1 MTKKQVRNFS
11 AEEKTR
17 IVLELLKEDMT
28 LSQLSSKYEISS
40 NSISNWKKQFL
51 SNAAIAFEPAKVVSE
66 YQAQINKLREQNDE
80 LAKAL
85 GKTTVERDWAVGKLR
100 SLDLLN
106 RKSLVASKLEKLPK
120 TRQCELLE
128 ISRSSAYYKAQP
140 LSINNANILNRIDEI
155 YTDNPEFG
163 YRYIYQK
170 LLEDGFI
177 IGKDRVLKYMRLM
190 GIEAIYPHQ
199 KKVTTIKDGE
209 HRIYS
214 YLLDKYWTK
223 SGRTKNAYVP
233 SANEVW
239 SGDITYI
246 RTKGGFMYL
255 AAIIDWHSKAILS
268 YKLSN
273 SIDGTL
279 VTDVLQEAL
288 NKYPTPKIFNSDQG
302 SQYTSN
308 DHTRILKD
316 HNIQIS
322 MNGKG
327 RSIDNIVIERFFRTL
342 KYNCIFI
349 NDHQNIRELKEGID
363 NYINKYNYQRFHSS
377 IGYKK
382 PMNVYLDYI
391 QNYEQI
397 AA

>member
-1 MTKKQVRNFS
+1 MTKKQFRNFS
-11 AEEKTR
+11 AEEKTK
-17 IVLELLKEDMT
+17 IVLELLKEDVT
-28 LSQLSSKYEISS
+28 LSQLSSKYEVSS
-40 NSISNWKKQFL
+40 NSISHWKKQFL
-51 SNAAIAFEPAKVVSE
+51 SNAAIAFEPTKVVSE
-66 YQAQINKLREQNDE
+66 YQAEINKLREQNDE

-100 SLDLLN
+100 SLDLSN
-106 RKSLVASKLEKLPK
+106 RKSLVASKLEQLPK
-120 TRQCELLE
+120 TRQCELLG

-140 LSINNANILNRIDEI
+140 LSSYNSNILNRIDEI

-163 YRYIYQK
+163 YRYIYQQ
-170 LLEDGFI
+170 LLEDGFT

-190 GIEAIYPHQ
+190 SIEAIYPKR
-199 KKVTTIKDGE
+199 KKVTTIKDSE

-223 SGRTKNAYVP
+223 SGKTKNVYVP
-233 SANEVW
+233 YSNEVW

-255 AAIIDWHSKAILS
+255 SAIIDWHSKAILS

-273 SIDGTL
+273 SMDGLL
-279 VTDVLQEAL
+279 VTDVLKEAL
-288 NKYPTPKIFNSDQG
+288 SKYQAPQIFNSDQG

-308 DHTRILKD
+308 DHTRVLKD
-316 HNIQIS
+316 HNIKIS

-327 RSIDNIVIERFFRTL
+327 RSIDNIVIERFFRTI

-349 NDHQNIRELKEGID
+349 NEYQNIGELKEGID

-382 PMNVYLDYI
+382 PMNVYLDYV
-391 QNYEQI
+391 QHYEQI

>member
-17 IVLELLKEDMT
+17 IVLELLKEDVT
-28 LSQLSSKYEISS
+28 LSQLSSKYEVSS
-40 NSISNWKKQFL
+40 NSISHWKKQFL

-66 YQAQINKLREQNDE
+66 YQEEINKLKEQNDE

-85 GKTTVERDWAVGKLR
+85 GKATVERDWAVGKLR
-100 SLDLLN
+100 SLDLSN
-106 RKSLVASKLEKLPK
+106 RKSLVASKLEQLPK
-120 TRQCELLE
+120 TRQCELLG
-128 ISRSSAYYKAQP
+128 ISRSSVYYNEQS
-140 LSINNANILNRIDEI
+140 LSNYNLNILNRVDEI

-163 YRYIYQK
+163 YRYIYQQ
-170 LLEDGFI
+170 LLADGFK
-177 IGKDRVLKYMRLM
+177 IGRDRVLKYMRLM
-190 GIEAIYPHQ
+190 GIEAIYPHR
-199 KKVTTIKDGE
+199 KKVTTIKDSE

-223 SGRTKNAYVP
+223 SGKTKNVCVP
-233 SANEVW
+233 YANEVW

-273 SIDGTL
+273 SMDSAL

-288 NKYPTPKIFNSDQG
+288 NKYPAPKIFNSDQG
-302 SQYTSN
+302 SQYTSH
-308 DHTRILKD
+308 DHTQMLKD
-316 HNIQIS
+316 HDIKIS

-349 NDHQNIRELKEGID
+349 NDYQNIVELKERID
-363 NYINKYNYQRFHSS
+363 NYISKYNYRRFHSS

-382 PMNVYLDYI
+382 PMNVYLDYV
-391 QNYEQI
+391 QNYEQM

>member
-17 IVLELLKEDMT
+17 IVLELLKEDIT
-28 LSQLSSKYEISS
+28 LSQLSSKYEVSS
-40 NSISNWKKQFL
+40 NSISHWKKQFL

-140 LSINNANILNRIDEI
+140 LSINNSNILNRIDEI

-223 SGRTKNAYVP
+223 SGRTKNVYVP

-302 SQYTSN
+302 SQYTSK

-349 NDHQNIRELKEGID
+349 NDYQNIRELKEGID

-382 PMNVYLDYI
+382 PMNVYLDYV
-391 QNYEQI
+391 QNYDQI

>member
-17 IVLELLKEDMT
+17 IVLELLKEDVT
-28 LSQLSSKYEISS
+28 LSQLSSKYEVSS
-40 NSISNWKKQFL
+40 NSISHWKKQFL

-66 YQAQINKLREQNDE
+66 YQEEINKLKEQNDE

-85 GKTTVERDWAVGKLR
+85 GKATVERDWAVGKLR
-100 SLDLLN
+100 SLDLSN
-106 RKSLVASKLEKLPK
+106 RKSLVASKLEQLPK
-120 TRQCELLE
+120 TRQCELLG
-128 ISRSSAYYKAQP
+128 ISLSSAYYKEQS
-140 LSINNANILNRIDEI
+140 LSNYNLNILNRVDEI

-163 YRYIYQK
+163 YRYIYQQ
-170 LLEDGFI
+170 LLADGFK
-177 IGKDRVLKYMRLM
+177 IGRDRVLKYMRLM
-190 GIEAIYPHQ
+190 GIEAIYPHR
-199 KKVTTIKDGE
+199 KKVTTIKDSE

-223 SGRTKNAYVP
+223 SGKTKNVCVP
-233 SANEVW
+233 YANEVW

-273 SIDGTL
+273 SMDSAL

-288 NKYPTPKIFNSDQG
+288 NKYPAPKIFNSDQG
-302 SQYTSN
+302 SQYTSH
-308 DHTRILKD
+308 DHTQMLKD
-316 HNIQIS
+316 HDVKIS

-349 NDHQNIRELKEGID
+349 NDYQNIVELKEGID
-363 NYINKYNYQRFHSS
+363 NYISKYNYRRFHSS

-382 PMNVYLDYI
+382 PMNVYLDYV
-391 QNYEQI
+391 QNYEQM